1 MLAIHDAGDFQDLCQ
16 RLSNDDQEV
25 DIVSLTKFE
34 QGFGYLI
41 SDQDARSLA
50 QCLAQNSHVMEMYIN
65 ITNLSVRGGIALM
78 PFVLSSPNLEIL
90 GLQGSTDDE
99 EEDDPDTQ
107 MIVVDVLIRAAIQ
120 NLNHLALEIQNC
132 PIARSS
138 LMVSMHS
145 DSHLSE
151 ISIGAGHCPL
161 IVDDADPI
169 FEELAYSTD
178 LKVMNIVQNG
188 EDSDLS
194 EFLFKCSVY
203 LPRVERIFLNGNRSI
218 PLKLARSRSLLD
230 FSYMNESVPCN
241 VDSIISIIEFIEKA
255 DNLRHI
261 YLHLLALDEFQKRNL
276 CGAFR
281 RNRSLTS
288 VWLRT
293 PISDELSICCE
304 RNRIFLKHW
313 QDLKIRIPPSV
324 FAFAAEVSTQS
335 NAGRTFLFQRLPL
348 LLTKA

>member
-1 MLAIHDAGDFQDLCQ
+1 MLAIHNAGDFQDLCQ

-34 QGFGYLI
+34 HGIGYLI
-41 SDQDARSLA
+41 SDQDSRSLA
-50 QCLAQNSHVMEMYIN
+50 QCLAQNSHVVEMYIN
-65 ITNLSVRGGIALM
+65 ITNLSVRGGSALM
-78 PFVLSSPNLEIL
+78 QFVLSSPNLEIL
-90 GLQGSTDDE
+90 GLQSSSDAE
-99 EEDDPDTQ
+99 EGDLDTQ

-132 PIARSS
+132 HIARSS
-138 LMVSMHS
+138 LMVSMQS

-151 ISIGAGHCPL
+151 ISIGAGHCRL
-161 IVDDADPI
+161 IVDNADPI

-178 LKVMNIVQNG
+178 LKVLNIVQY
-188 EDSDLS
+188 EDDTDLS

-218 PLKLARSRSLLD
+218 PLKLARNRSLLD
-230 FSYMNESVPCN
+230 FSYMNGPVPCN
-241 VDSIISIIEFIEKA
+241 ADSIISIIEFIENA
-255 DNLRHI
+255 DSLRHI
-261 YLHLLALDEFQKRNL
+261 YLHLISLNEFQKRNL

-288 VWLRT
+288 VWQRT
-293 PISDELSICCE
+293 TISDELNICCE

-313 QDLKIRIPPSV
+313 QDLKIRIPFCV

-335 NAGRTFLFQRLPL
+335 NAGRTSLFQRLREL
-348 LLTKA
+348 KR